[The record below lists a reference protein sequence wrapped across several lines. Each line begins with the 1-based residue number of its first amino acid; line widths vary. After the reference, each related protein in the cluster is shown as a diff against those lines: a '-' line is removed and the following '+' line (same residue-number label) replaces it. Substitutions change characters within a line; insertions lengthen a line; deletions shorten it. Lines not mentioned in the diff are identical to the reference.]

1 MVSFGLLRINVT
13 DYFVDPA
20 MNPCSVT
27 DHYLNVKALFSFFF
41 FSHYIFTPEMQKHV
55 TFMIA

>member
-1 MVSFGLLRINVT
+1 MSSSVLVADISGGKLWAFRINVT

-27 DHYLNVKALFSFFF
+27 DHYLNVKALFFFF
-41 FSHYIFTPEMQKHV
+41 FPLYIYS
-55 TFMIA
+55 